1 MLEKIILTDMDKTLV
16 DVHDQLT
23 GSIAKT
29 LAFFKKEYD
38 FNILNTT
45 NHLYD
50 YLGSLGIDIDDRN
63 FWGKLDN
70 FENREEGIKSK
81 RVKLFPYTKEFLE
94 FLKDKKAAIVSDTP
108 PWKANIEIKAFEL
121 DKYIKVFSLWDPSNI
136 GKGKPHPLLALQALE
151 KLESNGSELV
161 YFVGDDQVDIDCG
174 HNLEKETGMQ
184 VVKVH
189 INRNKNGAKG
199 ADFIVSDLRQAKE
212 IIEGIYFL
220 RYS

>member
-81 RVKLFPYTKEFLE
+81 RR
-94 FLKDKKAAIVSDTP
+94 
-108 PWKANIEIKAFEL
+108 
-121 DKYIKVFSLWDPSNI
+121 
-136 GKGKPHPLLALQALE
+136 
-151 KLESNGSELV
+151 GSG
-161 YFVGDDQVDIDCG
+161 Y
-174 HNLEKETGMQ
+174 H
-184 VVKVH
+184 
-189 INRNKNGAKG
+189 
-199 ADFIVSDLRQAKE
+199 
-212 IIEGIYFL
+212 EGRYL
-220 RYS
+220 HSRRYSKNSREGYAGVRAGGYPGE